1 MEDLLQKSITPA
13 NEESTV
19 RTYQCTYY
27 HSRLLGLQASGF
39 LSVTNKRVIFQA
51 SGTSNAG
58 SSVIQSEVPLEDV
71 SGISSYKG
79 TYFSFGQLLLA
90 LVVTIALAGFL
101 NTIAGLISAALRDS
115 NTVLMWVIAIA
126 ALVVSL
132 FLKRE
137 NLFRPVL
144 AGVSSIGFVM
154 AGGVA
159 SMMSSVNFLFGSYG
173 RNSGAGAAIGILLA
187 MIVGI
192 YALACIFWYAR
203 RPTFSLAIHSKG
215 GSSTPISISGAT
227 GLGIFDVAA
236 GKALNA
242 EPAKDAETMLQQL
255 GALILDLQQM
265 GTFGVEKW
273 RNLSMG
279 H

>member
-1 MEDLLQKSITPA
+1 MEDLLNKSITPA

-19 RTYQCTYY
+19 RTYLCTYY
-27 HSRLLGLQASGF
+27 HSRLLGLQASGK

-51 SGTSNAG
+51 LGTSNAG
-58 SSVIQSEVPLEDV
+58 NSVIQSEVPLEDV

-90 LVVTIALAGFL
+90 LVVTLILSGLL
-101 NTIAGLISAALRDS
+101 NTIAGAISAALRDY

-126 ALVVSL
+126 ALVAS
-132 FLKRE
+132 FFFKRE

-144 AGVSSIGFVM
+144 AGVSAFAFVVA
-154 AGGVA
+154 AGVS
-159 SMMSSVNFLFGSYG
+159 SMMSSVNFLFSSYG
-173 RNSGAGAAIGILLA
+173 RSSGAGAAIGILLS
-187 MIVGI
+187 IITGL

-215 GSSTPISISGAT
+215 GSSTPISISGAS
-227 GLGIFDVAA
+227 GLGLFDAAA

-242 EPAKDAETMLQQL
+242 EPAKDAEMMLKQL

-265 GTFGVEKW
+265 GTFGMEKW
-273 RNLSMG
+273 QGLDRDQ
-279 H
+279 